1 MLRIICCAALLLVS
15 GCQSFM
21 QPNAG
26 MSAEQISAANK
37 DKSIAILCADA
48 IGPYGTYKLKNIS
61 FDQNSIKD
69 GGLIVSDDCK
79 TVDIKTQAPPRA
91 PVAPKEPTPV
101 KPAP

>member
-1 MLRIICCAALLLVS
+1 MLRIFIIAVLLTLP

-26 MSAEQISAANK
+26 MSAEQITAANK

-69 GGLIVSDDCK
+69 GGLVVSDDCK
-79 TVDIKTQAPPRA
+79 TVDIKTQAPPR
-91 PVAPKEPTPV
+91 PVIVQPPPV

>member
-1 MLRIICCAALLLVS
+1 MLRIFIIAVLLTLP

-26 MSAEQISAANK
+26 MSAEQITAANK

-48 IGPYGTYKLKNIS
+48 KNIS

-69 GGLIVSDDCK
+69 GGLVVSDDCK
-79 TVDIKTQAPPRA
+79 TVDIKTQAPPR
-91 PVAPKEPTPV
+91 PVIVQPPPV

>member
-1 MLRIICCAALLLVS
+1 MLRLTIIALLLS
-15 GCQSFM
+15 LAGCQSFM

-26 MSAEQISAANK
+26 MTAEQISAANK

-69 GGLIVSDDCK
+69 GGLVVSDDCK
-79 TVDIKTQAPPRA
+79 IVDIKTQAPPRA
-91 PVAPKEPTPV
+91 PVVPKEPTPV